1 MRYALRNQDKIA
13 EAYSPDYVKCLIE
26 SLDHFFKTVDEDAI
40 ADYWRI
46 NTMHSPYPVLQVN
59 DVADTGAIFE
69 FAIIGRT
76 FDVLRLAFIGRRK

>member
-40 ADYWRI
+40 VDYWRI
-46 NTMHSPYPVLQVN
+46 NTMQPIDLARLRAMVAMMETLN
-59 DVADTGAIFE
+59 DNHYHKMIE
-69 FAIIGRT
+69 S
-76 FDVLRLAFIGRRK
+76 K